1 MLVNGQCQCVL
12 RPPSSSSLRRRRR
25 SAVCMLCRFG
35 AGSIRFEFVFIRFD
49 LSVHFLYSFRSI
61 CIQSDRFVFNRI
73 DLFSFGSI
81 CIQRCRNFVF
91 SLVESVRKIGKKK
104 WRAVAYVACF
114 TVCTYSPRTAM
125 YLCMQNQYGQS
136 ATNNRVMM

>member
-1 MLVNGQCQCVL
+1 MSM
-12 RPPSSSSLRRRRR
+12 RPPSSLVLVPSASAEV
-25 SAVCMLCRFG
+25 AVCMLCRFG

-61 CIQSDRFVFNRI
+61 CIQSDRFVFNRFDLYSFGSICIQSDRFVVNRI

-114 TVCTYSPRTAM
+114 TVVKEICQGVQLA
-125 YLCMQNQYGQS
+125 
-136 ATNNRVMM
+136 AV